1 MIQFTL
7 PPAPL
12 YQSVKPVG
20 VTLQDLL
27 DHTAA
32 RTDLSAATQKSYRGA
47 IEEVAD
53 KRNQLL
59 KSLSADLEELEE
71 RYPPDGFDPAKWPT
85 DAAYGLFRRRLLAA
99 ARHFHGIHQR
109 KATLRAIEDEWT
121 ELLARITPLTEGKV
135 GTSAWHPMKLKALRT
150 FVLVARAH
158 GVEPS
163 RFTLE
168 AAFEIDLAYGG
179 NKRTANRTAIGYL
192 DELRAFPELAHLLPP
207 APLNFSPQ
215 TGPMD
220 LLPLPEPWERQI
232 AAAVASVTLS
242 GWDPVSQ
249 SHTDKHERHAH
260 VLTSGFRTALRV
272 GLQIGLASPEASDIL
287 RVLSD
292 DEVICAVAGEM
303 FARKARSKNRGL
315 LSERTTR
322 KYLKGIRQV
331 LAAAG
336 HDTTTLSRI
345 IANNK
350 DSRKGARD
358 EKQMTKK
365 NRQFCESLIA
375 REDLRRR
382 FLYSF
387 RTLRDATEAILAV
400 AAAEERDLTPRELS
414 KVRLLGAAACFA
426 AIEIGGAPIRVS
438 NAMALTCVGED
449 AWIDIRRKS
458 KKKPMKVTIPAEFTK
473 NKEKIEFPIRCTAH
487 GFRDVIHWYHDTIR
501 PLFPHA
507 EESPFLF
514 PAVTSADAH
523 LDAGWFGEEFSNFM
537 RIYVDLPMTPHQ
549 MRHGQTSLLLNEHPT
564 EIEVIAQRIDDT
576 PDTLRTFYGWLD
588 SMRLVERGQDLIA
601 GLMK

>member
-32 RTDLSAATQKSYRGA
+32 RTDLSPATQKSYCGA
-47 IEEVAD
+47 IKEVAD
-53 KRNQLL
+53 KRNKPL
-59 KSLSADLEELEE
+59 KSLSADLAELEE
-71 RYPPDGFDPAKWPT
+71 RFPPDGFDASEWPT
-85 DAAYGLFRRRLLAA
+85 NTAYDVFRRRLLAA

-109 KATLRAIEDEWT
+109 KAQLRAIEDSWT
-121 ELLARITPLTEGKV
+121 ELVAHIEPLTEGKV
-135 GTSAWHPMKLKALRT
+135 GTSAWHPMKLKALRA

-158 GVEPS
+158 RVES
-163 RFTLE
+163 WAFTLE
-168 AAFEIDLAYGG
+168 TAFEIDLAYGG

-192 DELRAFPELAHLLPP
+192 DELRAFPELSDLLPP
-207 APLNFSPQ
+207 APINFTPR
-215 TGPMD
+215 TGPTE
-220 LLPLPEPWERQI
+220 LLPLPESWERQI
-232 AAAVASVTLS
+232 GAAVASVTLS

-249 SHTDKHERHAH
+249 SHTDEHKSHAD
-260 VLTSGFRTALRV
+260 VLTSGFRTALRIALQV
-272 GLQIGLASPEASDIL
+272 GFAPHDTPDIL
-287 RVLSD
+287 HILAD
-292 DEVICAVAGEM
+292 DEVIRAVAGEM
-303 FARKARSKNRGL
+303 FARKARPRSKGGL
-315 LSERTTR
+315 KERTTR
-322 KYLKGIRQV
+322 KYLKGTRQV

-336 HDTTTLSRI
+336 YDTTTLSRI

-365 NRQFCESLIA
+365 NRQFCESLLA

-387 RTLRDATEAILAV
+387 NTLRKAAEAILAA

-449 AWIDIRRKS
+449 AWIHIPKQG
-458 KKKPMKVTIPAEFTK
+458 KKKPFKVTIPAEFTK
-473 NKEKIEFPIRCTAH
+473 NKVKIEFSIRCTQH
-487 GFRDVIHWYHDTIR
+487 GFHDVIHWYYETIR

-514 PAVTSADAH
+514 PSVTSADAH

-564 EIEVIAQRIDDT
+564 EIEVIAKRIGDT
-576 PDTLRTFYGWLD
+576 PDTLRIFYAWLD

>member
-32 RTDLSAATQKSYRGA
+32 RTDLSAATQKSYCGA
-47 IEEVAD
+47 IEEVAH
-53 KRNQLL
+53 KRNRPL
-59 KSLSADLEELEE
+59 KRLSADLEELEE
-71 RYPPDGFDPAKWPT
+71 RFPPHGFDPAEWPT

-109 KATLRAIEDEWT
+109 KAELRAIEDGWS
-121 ELLARITPLTEGKV
+121 ELLTRVKPLTEGKY
-135 GTSAWHPMKLKALRT
+135 GTCTWHPMKLKALRT

-158 GVEPS
+158 GVEPF

-168 AAFEIDLAYGG
+168 TAFEIDLVYGG
-179 NKRTANRTAIGYL
+179 NKRTANRTAISYL
-192 DELRAFPELAHLLPP
+192 DELRAFPELAHLLPS
-207 APLNFSPQ
+207 APINFTPK

-220 LLPLPEPWERQI
+220 LLPLSEPWERQI
-232 AAAVASVTLS
+232 AAAVASVTVS

-249 SHTDKHERHAH
+249 SHTDVHEPHAH
-260 VLTSGFRTALRV
+260 VLTSGFRTALRI
-272 GLQIGLASPEASDIL
+272 GLQVGLASPEASDIL
-287 RVLSD
+287 RVLAD
-292 DEVICAVAGEM
+292 DEVIRAVAGEM
-303 FARKARSKNRGL
+303 FARKARPKKRGL

-387 RTLRDATEAILAV
+387 KTLRDAAEAILAA

-449 AWIDIRRKS
+449 AWIHIPEQG
-458 KKKPMKVTIPAEFTK
+458 KKKPFKVTIPAEFTK
-473 NKEKIEFPIRCTAH
+473 NKVKIEFSIRCTKH
-487 GFRDVIHWYHDTIR
+487 GFHDVIRWYYETIR

-514 PAVTSADAH
+514 PSVTSADAH

-537 RIYVDLPMTPHQ
+537 RTYVDLPMTPHQ
-549 MRHGQTSLLLNEHPT
+549 MRHGQTSLLLNKHPT
-564 EIEVIAQRIDDT
+564 EIEVIAKRIGDT
-576 PDTLRTFYGWLD
+576 PDTLRKFYGWLD
-588 SMRLVERGQDLIA
+588 SMRLVERGQDLIE